1 MGYVRPAGTAKLPIV
16 LTARSRPL
24 LHVALLLLVVLATL
38 RFVLFVRAALAYP
51 QLGFDFS
58 VYFAAALALRDNP
71 HANIYS
77 LQVLQAAAAAHGA
90 APPTV
95 LYLYPQALAALL
107 IPLTVL
113 PYRVALYA
121 WTFLLVA
128 LWFMSTALVIAWIR
142 RLLPAAPRAGVAA
155 DASGSL
161 ARSAV
166 VARRGVFTRLRAI
179 KDA

>member
-1 MGYVRPAGTAKLPIV
+1 EVFARRLCRVTLVALALAAALNWLGFVGFV
-16 LTARSRPL
+16 LTFPL
-24 LHVALLLLVVLATL
+24 LG
-38 RFVLFVRAALAYP
+38 Y
-51 QLGFDFS
+51 DFS

-155 DASGSL
+155 DDSGSL

-166 VARRGVFTRLRAI
+166 VARRGVF
-179 KDA
+179 

>member
-38 RFVLFVRAALAYP
+38 RFVLFVQAALAYP

-58 VYFAAALALRDNP
+58 VYFAAALALRDNA

-77 LQVLQAAAAAHGA
+77 LQVLQTAAMAHSA

-95 LYLYPQALAALL
+95 LYLYPPMLAVVLLPLTLLPYQAALHL
-107 IPLTVL
+107 WI
-113 PYRVALYA
+113 VA
-121 WTFLLVA
+121 
-128 LWFMSTALVIAWIR
+128 SI
-142 RLLPAAPRAGVAA
+142 
-155 DASGSL
+155 
-161 ARSAV
+161 
-166 VARRGVFTRLRAI
+166 
-179 KDA
+179 